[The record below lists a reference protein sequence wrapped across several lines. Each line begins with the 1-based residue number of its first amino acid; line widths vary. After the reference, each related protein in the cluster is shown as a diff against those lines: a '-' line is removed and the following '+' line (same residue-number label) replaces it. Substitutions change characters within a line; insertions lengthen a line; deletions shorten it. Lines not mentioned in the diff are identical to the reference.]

1 MKRKAA
7 LVLAL
12 VMALLLPGC
21 GETPVW
27 QEPITVPQTNESLS
41 VFCIGDGRSTKLIQ
55 AALAI
60 YEKKYPEVEV
70 ELIWPLKEYS
80 YSDNVPEEEI
90 YKQLAV
96 QIMAGEGPDIF
107 VADDYYLDVEKL
119 ARQGLLADMEPFF
132 EADNFDWEPYNR
144 AVMDSGV
151 WSGRRFV
158 IPVSY
163 DFHVLF
169 TTRSALEETGF
180 DVGACGDFQ
189 GFLEETA
196 RLMDDPNQT
205 RRLFS
210 EPYIP
215 DMPASF
221 GLIEQS
227 GLTIVNYD
235 EQTVDL
241 SSPVLR
247 SALEWYKAVWETHPQ
262 TSNSSNLGGAA
273 AVRDGAALWTAS
285 SGGTYYDFYSIAGAL
300 RTIDEVVMMPIRD
313 IDGGIQA
320 KINGPLAVSANS
332 ENLQNAYDFLKILLG
347 KGVQFQVKSMIG
359 FSVLD
364 PANEYILSD
373 GIDWTIREGIDG
385 FSSTERRGSALNA
398 PSQEEIQQLLELTR
412 EVTGGYF
419 CNGDLS
425 PTRHFAAY
433 LYGGADYERILQ
445 DAQRQME
452 IYISE

>member
-1 MKRKAA
+1 MKKIM
-7 LVLAL
+7 LPIFLAL
-12 VMALLLPGC
+12 SAWLLTSCSGSAPQNVSD
-21 GETPVW
+21 T
-27 QEPITVPQTNESLS
+27 PQTNNSLS

-55 AALAI
+55 AALEI
-60 YEKKYPEVEV
+60 YENQYPEVEV

-107 VADDYYLDVEKL
+107 VADDYFLDIEKL
-119 ARQGLLADMEPFF
+119 VRQGLLADMEPFF
-132 EADNFDWEPYNR
+132 AADNFDWEPYNQ

-151 WSGRRFV
+151 WAGRRFL

-169 TTRSALEETGF
+169 TTQSALEETGF
-180 DVGACGDFQ
+180 DIDACGDFQ

-196 RLMDDPNQT
+196 RLMNDPTQT
-205 RRLFS
+205 RQLFS
-210 EPYIP
+210 DPYIP
-215 DMPASF
+215 DMPTSF

-241 SSPVLR
+241 SSPVFR
-247 SALEWYKAVWETHPQ
+247 SAMEWYKAVWETHS
-262 TSNSSNLGGAA
+262 TASNSSNLGGAA

-285 SGGTYYDFYSIAGAL
+285 FGGTYYDFYSIAGAL

-320 KINGPLAVSANS
+320 KINDPLAVCANS
-332 ENLQNAYDFLKILLG
+332 ENLQNAYNFLKILLG
-347 KGVQFQVKSMIG
+347 KGVPFQVKSSVG
-359 FSVLD
+359 FPVLD
-364 PANEYILSD
+364 SANEYLLSD
-373 GIDWTIREGIDG
+373 GTNWTIREGTDG
-385 FSSTERRGSALNA
+385 FSSTERNGAAINA
-398 PSQEEIQQLLELTR
+398 PSQEEIRQLLELTR
-412 EVTGGYF
+412 EITGGYYYVE
-419 CNGDLS
+419 DLC
-425 PTRHFAAY
+425 PTRNFAAY
-433 LYGGADYERILQ
+433 LYGGAEYEQVLQ